1 MKKIAAV
8 LIVVLFSSNVAF
20 AGPLKEAIA
29 KAQVPPPARENKL
42 LWPGLSV
49 LGAGMAVALYG
60 FTHTTGASI
69 STNTSGTSINV
80 EEKKSTGIGFAGLA
94 IAGAGAFL
102 IYKGA
107 NDAKKLPSIAVGP
120 RSISYSV
127 RF

>member
-1 MKKIAAV
+1 MKR
-8 LIVVLFSSNVAF
+8 IVVCLLVLFFSSNMAF
-20 AGPLKEAIA
+20 AGPLKEAVA

-80 EEKKSTGIGFAGLA
+80 EEKKSTGVGFAGLA

-107 NDAKKLPSIAVGP
+107 NDAKRRPAIAVGP